1 MHVLLLTDS
10 YPNAYLQGQGSFVR
24 DQALCLAS
32 HGMQVGVIAIIPISW
47 SNLLKTGF
55 GGLGETSKKDQGV
68 SLHQCCYA
76 QVPKLYRYPIWRS
89 LFSGKRMLQRYITEC
104 GKPDVIH
111 VHGFHSAALA
121 LWAAKEVNVP
131 LVVTEHNSRV
141 LAGTLDTARLK
152 WAVNLY
158 SNADVCIAVSHAL
171 ARRLETLSAR
181 TVEVV
186 PNVVDTTLFMP
197 GQPEHDCVFL
207 SAGNFTP
214 NKNQLLQL
222 ESFHRSLDQMP
233 EARLWLAGDGE
244 TLEQCKRYVSEH
256 GLDSRVTF
264 LGRLSREELAQRMQ
278 QARVFLISSKHETF
292 GVVAIEAM
300 SCGLHVIS
308 TRCGGPED
316 ILAEFGTLTAN
327 DSAAFSVAMGE
338 VYQRRMEFPSVYLH
352 EHAAKHFGF
361 AAAAGRL
368 KRLYSHVINQS

>member
-1 MHVLLLTDS
+1 MHVLILTDS
-10 YPNAYLQGQGSFVR
+10 YPNAFLPGQGSFVR

-32 HGMQVGVIAIIPISW
+32 NGMQVGVIAIIPISW
-47 SNLLKTGF
+47 SNLLNTGF
-55 GGLGETSKKDQGV
+55 GGLGETSKKEQGV

-76 QVPKLYRYPIWRS
+76 QVPRLYRYPIWRS
-89 LFSGKRMLQRYITEC
+89 LFSGKRMLRRYISES

-121 LWAAKEVNVP
+121 LWAAKELEVP

-141 LAGTLDTARLK
+141 LAGTLDAARLK

-186 PNVVDTTLFMP
+186 PNAVDTTLFAP
-197 GQPEHDCVFL
+197 GQPEQDCVFL

-244 TLEQCKRYVSEH
+244 TLEECKRYVSEH
-256 GLDSRVTF
+256 RLDTRVTF
-264 LGRLSREELAQRMQ
+264 LGRLSRKELAKRMQ
-278 QARVFLISSKHETF
+278 QSKFFLISSKHETF

-300 SCGLHVIS
+300 ACGLHVIS

-316 ILAEFGTLTAN
+316 SLSEHGVLTEHGVSEFS
-327 DSAAFSVAMGE
+327 DAMLQA
-338 VYQRRMEFPSVYLH
+338 YNRRAEFPSIKLH
-352 EHAAKHFGF
+352 DYAEHRFGYIAVAAQLQG
-361 AAAAGRL
+361 
-368 KRLYSHVINQS
+368 LYSRVIRQQ